1 MVSSDTG
8 AVLGNVFAVPKRVLE
23 IVTIVKRISLSSG
36 VKANR
41 NKQRRYLRWVE

>member
-1 MVSSDTG
+1 MFSDAG
-8 AVLGNVFAVPKRVLE
+8 AVLGNVFAVEERVLE

-41 NKQRRYLRWVE
+41 RRYLRWEE

>member
-1 MVSSDTG
+1 MFSDTG
-8 AVLGNVFAVPKRVLE
+8 AALGNVSAAQERVLE

-41 NKQRRYLRWVE
+41 NKQRRYLRWEE